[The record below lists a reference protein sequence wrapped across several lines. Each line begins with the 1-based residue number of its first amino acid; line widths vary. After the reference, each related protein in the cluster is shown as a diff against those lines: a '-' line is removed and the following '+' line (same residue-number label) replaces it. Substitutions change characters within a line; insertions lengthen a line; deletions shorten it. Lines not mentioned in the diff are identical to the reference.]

1 MGLIYFVCKNVLHWS
16 YTLQKLLRDYFLK
29 YNLSYFVDRT
39 SLSAQ
44 TVVRLVVVAPLINQL
59 ILGQRTLQ
67 SHSTTG
73 APLHTTVCPHD
84 QLRSQACQSPRY
96 VDILSNSVSL
106 SSMWQH
112 TYSTVSKLRILFI
125 NSVICFDRFSR
136 QVGTIIRDVIDSRSI
151 NACLLGLNYEE
162 KCI

>member
-59 ILGQRTLQ
+59 ILG
-67 SHSTTG
+67 
-73 APLHTTVCPHD
+73 
-84 QLRSQACQSPRY
+84 
-96 VDILSNSVSL
+96 
-106 SSMWQH
+106 
-112 TYSTVSKLRILFI
+112 
-125 NSVICFDRFSR
+125 
-136 QVGTIIRDVIDSRSI
+136 
-151 NACLLGLNYEE
+151 
-162 KCI
+162 